1 MNSGWRDAS
10 DWDRSLTQQDSKG
23 GCPGLWPSPNHLMAS
38 GLMFGFLS
46 TGSGCGDVSHNRW
59 LHGSS
64 RMGLI
69 PLGEL

>member
-1 MNSGWRDAS
+1 MTSGWRDAS
-10 DWDRSLTQQDSKG
+10 DRDRSPTQQDSKD
-23 GCPGLWPSPNHLMAS
+23 GLWPSPSLLMAS